1 MRCFACNRALS
12 DYEST
17 RKSSTTGEFLDM
29 CNKCVKSSGISYEDR
44 PDLEDV
50 FSSELEEENFI
61 EYVDPSLLLDVI
73 EGEE

>member
-1 MRCFACNRALS
+1 MRCYCCNRVLS

-17 RKSSTTGEFLDM
+17 RKSATTGGYLDM

-73 EGEE
+73 EDEE